1 MDSIPSNTMK
11 KLAGLLPKP
20 LYVTGGFVR
29 NRLLELPVTDSDVC
43 SALTT
48 GEVQTALTG
57 SDFLVRAV
65 YPRMGT
71 MLLEDATD
79 GSQLEYTA
87 FRTESYAGGGGHTP
101 CEVRFGCTLEEDALR
116 RDFTINAIYC
126 DCLSGELTDPTGGLA
141 DLKSRTIRTVT
152 APETVFGS
160 DGLRLLRMVRF
171 CAQLGF
177 SPEDLTYRAAVAF
190 RGNLMDISVERKADE
205 FLKIL
210 DADRKYPALHN
221 ADGHLRGVRMLMETG
236 MMEYVLPELTLGVGM
251 AQRADFHKYDVAEH
265 SIRAF
270 ALVPPHLRLTALLH
284 DIGKPA
290 VFLRKGNFHGH
301 EIEGAEIA
309 YEIALERLK
318 LPKAHCRRIRDLVA
332 WHMYD
337 LNCRTRENKLRVFLA
352 EHSELLEDLFLLKNA
367 DYEACGFH
375 TGECPTVTRMRSV
388 LQRMREQGA
397 PNSLKELDLTAADLK
412 QSFPE
417 IPARHYG
424 LILKKLFELAV
435 KIPSLNT
442 RETLLKHVK
451 GIENAIH
458 EA

>member
-101 CEVRFGCTLEEDALR
+101 CEVRFGCSLEEDALR
-116 RDFTINAIYC
+116 RDFTVNAIYC
-126 DCLSGELTDPTGGLA
+126 DCVSGELTDPTGGLA

-171 CAQLGF
+171 CAQLG
-177 SPEDLTYRAAVAF
+177 L
-190 RGNLMDISVERKADE
+190 
-205 FLKIL
+205 
-210 DADRKYPALHN
+210 
-221 ADGHLRGVRMLMETG
+221 
-236 MMEYVLPELTLGVGM
+236 
-251 AQRADFHKYDVAEH
+251 
-265 SIRAF
+265 
-270 ALVPPHLRLTALLH
+270 
-284 DIGKPA
+284 
-290 VFLRKGNFHGH
+290 
-301 EIEGAEIA
+301 
-309 YEIALERLK
+309 
-318 LPKAHCRRIRDLVA
+318 
-332 WHMYD
+332 
-337 LNCRTRENKLRVFLA
+337 
-352 EHSELLEDLFLLKNA
+352 
-367 DYEACGFH
+367 
-375 TGECPTVTRMRSV
+375 
-388 LQRMREQGA
+388 
-397 PNSLKELDLTAADLK
+397 SL
-412 QSFPE
+412 
-417 IPARHYG
+417 
-424 LILKKLFELAV
+424 
-435 KIPSLNT
+435 
-442 RETLLKHVK
+442 
-451 GIENAIH
+451 IH
-458 EA
+458 I